1 VTVLVAHDTPDAI
14 RGMLK
19 RWFIEPRP
27 NVFVGTLNRRT
38 HEKTIEYIKRNARD
52 MGLLIVSSYPN
63 CQGYRIE
70 STGPT
75 DRKGVE
81 VTGLWMVAEK
91 WKEDSPT
98 PPTQTPDS
106 PPESPG

>member
-1 VTVLVAHDTPDAI
+1 MTVIVARDTPDAI

-38 HEKTIEYIKRNARD
+38 HEKTIEYIKRNAGD
-52 MGLLIVSSYPN
+52 VGLLIVSAYPN
-63 CQGYRIE
+63 CQGYKIE
-70 STGPT
+70 TIGPT

-81 VTGLWMVAEK
+81 VSGLWMVAEQ
-91 WKEDSPT
+91 WEEET
-98 PPTQTPDS
+98 PAAPTQTPDFH
-106 PPESPG
+106 PESRS